1 VRPCR
6 DPGYAGIKDREIK
19 APSPQQVQQHQAGPG
34 MGCAMPAELS
44 RFTGTLF
51 SPRMARLVAELL
63 RCAAWAA
70 ARPILVKSRTRPWPK

>member
-19 APSPQQVQQHQAGPG
+19 PPSPQQVQQHQAGPG

-44 RFTGTLF
+44 RFPGSWF
-51 SPRMARLVAELL
+51 SPRMAGLVAELL
-63 RCAAWAA
+63 RYAAWAA
-70 ARPILVKSRTRPWPK
+70 ARLILVKRRTRPWPK